1 MKKAV
6 AAIIAVL
13 MLAGLFSACSSESS
27 QASAESN
34 EDNTVIFNAENA
46 DPETAV
52 NGNIAVGEDEVLV
65 IAPQLTAGKV
75 NITVAPEG
83 SENETPTIE
92 WEFEGTESTEYMP
105 GAGEYEVWFTV
116 TEKATGSIEVYTMP
130 AESEGMEGM
139 ADPWRDITAEE
150 ANACVPNLF
159 KAPEGA
165 EDIHWAVMDGEEN
178 APSLVELGF
187 VLDGQSYV
195 AREQITGDAYED
207 ISGMYYEWGEPET
220 VKLANWAGGEMEG
233 KVYTAQDD
241 LGMAK
246 LCTWYNVEIGISY
259 SLAAVGD
266 DLGGLDIQAVAESM
280 YNPDTDVMAN
290 MP

>member
-52 NGNIAVGEDEVLV
+52 NGNIAIGEDEVLV

-105 GAGEYEVWFTV
+105 GAGEYEVWFT
-116 TEKATGSIEVYTMP
+116 
-130 AESEGMEGM
+130 
-139 ADPWRDITAEE
+139 
-150 ANACVPNLF
+150 
-159 KAPEGA
+159 
-165 EDIHWAVMDGEEN
+165 
-178 APSLVELGF
+178 
-187 VLDGQSYV
+187 
-195 AREQITGDAYED
+195 
-207 ISGMYYEWGEPET
+207 
-220 VKLANWAGGEMEG
+220 
-233 KVYTAQDD
+233 
-241 LGMAK
+241 
-246 LCTWYNVEIGISY
+246 
-259 SLAAVGD
+259 
-266 DLGGLDIQAVAESM
+266 
-280 YNPDTDVMAN
+280 
-290 MP
+290 